1 MALNPFLKTLYKKKK
16 EFSFLLLFFFY
27 ISIIFFNSQGTH
39 NTESWIEWVEYA
51 NKYGILEG
59 YKYKVT
65 TYPPLSVLILKFFY
79 NLTSFFKNDIE
90 IFYAIKISIFFFFL
104 LSSIIIY
111 FYSSNIK
118 IAIFYILTFL
128 ISSIGLNDLDVF
140 FATFLIISFFF
151 LKKKNLFL
159 FTLFY
164 GFSVLSKWQPIII
177 APILLIY
184 ITKYKINKKIN
195 LINIKNYFLNVKNC
209 ILAFFFLCLIFF
221 GTYGFLP
228 IIKSLYVSI
237 NHNYLSGN
245 ALNYN
250 WIVTWFLKTYDA
262 TTYGPIIDGRITY
275 TKILSKNIL
284 IYSGQILFISTYIY
298 LILNFLLLKKRDIT
312 NLLLFCATVSF
323 SYFIFNKGVH
333 QNHLFLSVFLFI
345 LAYNE
350 NSKFFTYMLLT
361 AIIFN
366 MNLFIFYGPTGVGVI
381 ETVINKSFDLSI
393 AISILNIFI
402 LIRLIMSLKIKYKKK

>member
-1 MALNPFLKTLYKKKK
+1 MALNLFLKTLYKKKK

-39 NTESWIEWVEYA
+39 NTEAWIEWVEYA
-51 NKYGILEG
+51 NKYGIIEG

-79 NLTSFFKNDIE
+79 NLTSFFKNNIE

-104 LSSIIIY
+104 LSTIIIY

-195 LINIKNYFLNVKNC
+195 LINIKNYFFNIKNC

-262 TTYGPIIDGRITY
+262 TNYGPIIDGRITY

-284 IYSGQILFISTYIY
+284 IYSGQILFILTYIY

-366 MNLFIFYGPTGVGVI
+366 MNLFIFYGPTGIGVI

-393 AISILNIFI
+393 AISIVNIFI
-402 LIRLIMSLKIKYKKK
+402 LIRLIMSLKTKYKNK